1 MFNIVIRFILCGLKD
16 IPLTLLVVY
25 PMSDPFFKIRPSK
38 RSNPEARTT
47 LDTVHQHYLSK
58 AKDIGEQLS
67 TLEDKH
73 ESLIN
78 TYNDEVN
85 DIERYRLEN
94 NIKEVKD
101 KINAIDKKN
110 AIFDYF
116 LDTGD
121 LLFQYYDIQER
132 INRGADNII
141 SVADRARPGSV
152 FEALENASRQDAGES
167 KMVANTNSHIKEGGD
182 SLRRDAL
189 LDQYL
194 QRMDPMYNRPSINS
208 NDSSFV
214 CDACGEDMKVSV
226 NDATV
231 SCPECGYHK
240 LILMD
245 SDKPSYKDPPREV
258 SYYAYKRINH
268 FNEWLAQ
275 FQAKESTEI
284 PEEVFENIQGQIY
297 KERLQ
302 ASSLNRNKIREILKK
317 LKYNSYYEHVPHILS
332 RLNGNTAPVMDREI
346 EEKLRYL
353 FKEIQPSFQKHC
365 PAERSNF
372 LSYSY
377 VLYKLCELLE
387 LDKFLPCFPLLKNRD
402 KLYAQDK
409 IWEKICKDL
418 QWEFIRSI

>member
-1 MFNIVIRFILCGLKD
+1 MA
-16 IPLTLLVVY
+16 
-25 PMSDPFFKIRPSK
+25 DPFFNIRQSK

-47 LDTVHQHYLSK
+47 LDTVHQHNFSK
-58 AKDIGEQLS
+58 IKDINQDIAQWTREYEELVQRYRVE
-67 TLEDKH
+67 TD
-73 ESLIN
+73 
-78 TYNDEVN
+78 
-85 DIERYRLEN
+85 DIERFRLEQQ
-94 NIKEVKD
+94 IKKVQGKLDSTDEKTAVL
-101 KINAIDKKN
+101 
-110 AIFDYF
+110 DYF
-116 LDTGD
+116 LNTGE

-132 INRGADNII
+132 INRGADN
-141 SVADRARPGSV
+141 VVHMADRATPGSV
-152 FEALENASRQDAGES
+152 FEALENASRQDISGS
-167 KMVANTNSHIKEGGD
+167 HLPQVSQNSYPTNTTREFAGGD
-182 SLRRDAL
+182 NLRRDAL
-189 LDQYL
+189 LEQYL
-194 QRMDPMYNRPSINS
+194 QKMDPQYNRPSIHALH
-208 NDSSFV
+208 DTSFV

-231 SCPECGYHK
+231 SCPECGFHK

-284 PEEVFENIQGQIY
+284 PEEVFENIETQIK

-302 ASSLNRNKIREILKK
+302 ASSLNRSKIREILKK

-332 RLNGNTAPVMDREI
+332 RLNGHTAPVMDRET

-365 PAERSNF
+365 PSDRSNF

-377 VLYKLCELLE
+377 VLYKLCELLD
-387 LDKFLPCFPLLKNRD
+387 LDDFLHCFPLLKNRD

>member
-1 MFNIVIRFILCGLKD
+1 
-16 IPLTLLVVY
+16 
-25 PMSDPFFKIRPSK
+25 MSDPFFKIRPSK

-47 LDTVHQHYLSK
+47 LDTVHQHYLTK
-58 AKDIGEQLS
+58 IKDIGEQ
-67 TLEDKH
+67 
-73 ESLIN
+73 IN
-78 TYNDEVN
+78 TWKTQHGELNSDYQSETS
-85 DIERYRLEN
+85 DIERYRLEQDM
-94 NIKEVKD
+94 KEVKG
-101 KINAIDKKN
+101 KIDGVDQKN
-110 AIFDYF
+110 ALYDYF

-121 LLFQYYDIQER
+121 LLFQYYDIQDR
-132 INRGADNII
+132 INRGADNI
-141 SVADRARPGSV
+141 VNVGDRARPGSV
-152 FEALENASRQDAGES
+152 FEALENASRQDISGSRILGNTVIHARES
-167 KMVANTNSHIKEGGD
+167 GGD
-182 SLRRDAL
+182 TLRRDAL

-194 QRMDPMYNRPSINS
+194 QRMDPHYNRPSIHAL
-208 NDSSFV
+208 NDTSFV

-231 SCPECGYHK
+231 SCPECGFHK

-284 PEEVFENIQGQIY
+284 PEEVFDNIQAQIK
-297 KERLQ
+297 KERIQ
-302 ASSLNRNKIREILKK
+302 PSSLNRSKIREILKK

-332 RLNGNTAPVMDREI
+332 RLNGHTAPVMDRET

-387 LDKFLPCFPLLKNRD
+387 LDDFLHCFPLLKNRD

>member
-1 MFNIVIRFILCGLKD
+1 
-16 IPLTLLVVY
+16 
-25 PMSDPFFKIRPSK
+25 MSDPFFKIRPSK

-58 AKDIGEQLS
+58 IKDVGEQI
-67 TLEDKH
+67 TVWKDQQHVIQDKLNQ
-73 ESLIN
+73 E
-78 TYNDEVN
+78 TE
-85 DIERYRLEN
+85 EMQRYRFEQD
-94 NIKEVKD
+94 IKEIQQ
-101 KINAIDKKN
+101 KINHVDKKD
-110 AIFDYF
+110 AMFDYF
-116 LDTGD
+116 LQTGD
-121 LLFQYYDIQER
+121 LLFQYYDIQDR
-132 INRGADNII
+132 INRGADNVI

-152 FEALENASRQDAGES
+152 FEALENASRQDSSGTHLLPAPIAHPSYSQSS
-167 KMVANTNSHIKEGGD
+167 KGHGHKEETLG
-182 SLRRDAL
+182 RDQL

-194 QRMDPMYNRPSINS
+194 QRMDPHYNRPSHAL
-208 NDSSFV
+208 NDTSFQ
-214 CDACGEDMKVSV
+214 CDGCGEDMKVSV
-226 NDATV
+226 NDATI
-231 SCPECGYHK
+231 SCPECGFHK

-284 PEEVFENIQGQIY
+284 PEEVFEAILNQIK

-302 ASSLNRNKIREILKK
+302 ASSLNRTKIREILKK
-317 LKYNSYYEHVPHILS
+317 LKFNSYYEHVPHILS
-332 RLNGNTAPVMDREI
+332 RLNGHTAPVMDRETD
-346 EEKLRYL
+346 EKLRYL

-365 PAERSNF
+365 PADRSNF

-387 LDKFLPCFPLLKNRD
+387 LDRFLHCFPLLKNRD

-418 QWEFIRSI
+418 QWEFYRSI

>member
-1 MFNIVIRFILCGLKD
+1 
-16 IPLTLLVVY
+16 
-25 PMSDPFFKIRPSK
+25 MSDPFFKIRPSK

-58 AKDIGEQLS
+58 VKDTSEQVS
-67 TLEDKH
+67 TLKN
-73 ESLIN
+73 SYSTLVG
-78 TYNDEVN
+78 TYRVEQCDV
-85 DIERYRLEN
+85 ERYRLEQE
-94 NIKEVKD
+94 IKTVKAELD
-101 KINAIDKKN
+101 TKDEKGAV
-110 AIFDYF
+110 FDYY
-116 LDTGD
+116 LQTGD
-121 LLFQYYDIQER
+121 LLFQYYDIQDR

-141 SVADRARPGSV
+141 HVADRARPGSV
-152 FEALENASRQDAGES
+152 FEALENASKQDISGVKVPLPSSSYSNGRE
-167 KMVANTNSHIKEGGD
+167 HGGD
-182 SLRRDAL
+182 TLRRDAL

-194 QRMDPMYNRPSINS
+194 QRMDPHYNRPSMNAL
-208 NDSSFV
+208 NDTSFV
-214 CDACGEDMKVSV
+214 CDACGEDMRISI
-226 NDATV
+226 NDATI
-231 SCPECGYHK
+231 SCPHCGFHK

-245 SDKPSYKDPPREV
+245 SDKPSYKDPPREI

-284 PEEVFENIQGQIY
+284 PEEVFENIQGQIK
-297 KERLQ
+297 KERIQ
-302 ASSLNRNKIREILKK
+302 PSSLNRSKIREILKK

-332 RLNGNTAPVMDREI
+332 RLNGHTAPVMDREM

-353 FKEIQPSFQKHC
+353 FREIQPSFQKHC

-377 VLYKLCELLE
+377 VLYKLCELLD
-387 LDKFLPCFPLLKNRD
+387 LDDFLHCFPLLKNRD

-418 QWEFIRSI
+418 KWEFIRSI

>member
-1 MFNIVIRFILCGLKD
+1 
-16 IPLTLLVVY
+16 
-25 PMSDPFFKIRPSK
+25 MSDPFFKIRPSK

-58 AKDIGEQLS
+58 IKDVGEQIAVWKDQQHQLQEKL
-67 TLEDKH
+67 TQET
-73 ESLIN
+73 E
-78 TYNDEVN
+78 EMQ
-85 DIERYRLEN
+85 RYRIEQD
-94 NIKEVKD
+94 IKEIQQ
-101 KINAIDKKN
+101 KINQVDKKD
-110 AIFDYF
+110 AMFDYF
-116 LDTGD
+116 LQTGD

-132 INRGADNII
+132 IHRGADNII

-152 FEALENASRQDAGES
+152 FEALENASKQDISDG
-167 KMVANTNSHIKEGGD
+167 VAQAPVAVVSTIAPQAKEETLG
-182 SLRRDAL
+182 RDQL

-194 QRMDPMYNRPSINS
+194 QRMDPHYNRPSHAL
-208 NDSSFV
+208 NDTSFQ
-214 CDACGEDMKVSV
+214 CDGCGEDMKVSV
-226 NDATV
+226 NDATI
-231 SCPECGYHK
+231 SCPECGFHK

-284 PEEVFENIQGQIY
+284 PEEVFEAIQTQIK

-302 ASSLNRNKIREILKK
+302 ASSLNRTKIREILKK
-317 LKYNSYYEHVPHILS
+317 LKFNSYYEHVPHILS
-332 RLNGNTAPVMDREI
+332 RLNGHTAPVMDRET

-365 PAERSNF
+365 PADRSNF

-387 LDKFLPCFPLLKNRD
+387 LDGFLHCFPLLKNRD

-418 QWEFIRSI
+418 QWEFYRSI

>member
-1 MFNIVIRFILCGLKD
+1 
-16 IPLTLLVVY
+16 
-25 PMSDPFFKIRPSK
+25 MSDPFFKIRPSK

-58 AKDIGEQLS
+58 IKDVGEQI
-67 TLEDKH
+67 TVWKDQQHVIQDKLNQ
-73 ESLIN
+73 E
-78 TYNDEVN
+78 TE
-85 DIERYRLEN
+85 EMQRYRFEQD
-94 NIKEVKD
+94 IKEIQQ
-101 KINAIDKKN
+101 KINHVDKKD
-110 AIFDYF
+110 AMFDYF
-116 LDTGD
+116 LQTGD
-121 LLFQYYDIQER
+121 LLFQYYDIQDR
-132 INRGADNII
+132 INRGADNVI

-152 FEALENASRQDAGES
+152 FEALENASRQDSSGTHLLPPPIAHPSYSQSS
-167 KMVANTNSHIKEGGD
+167 KSHGHKEETLG
-182 SLRRDAL
+182 RDQL

-194 QRMDPMYNRPSINS
+194 QRMDPHYNRPSHAL
-208 NDSSFV
+208 NDTSFQ
-214 CDACGEDMKVSV
+214 CDGCGEDMKVSV
-226 NDATV
+226 NDATI
-231 SCPECGYHK
+231 SCPECGFHK

-284 PEEVFENIQGQIY
+284 PEEVFEAILNQIK

-302 ASSLNRNKIREILKK
+302 ASSLNRTKIREILKK
-317 LKYNSYYEHVPHILS
+317 LKFNSYYEHVPHILS
-332 RLNGNTAPVMDREI
+332 RLNGHTAPVMDRET

-365 PAERSNF
+365 PADRSNF

-387 LDKFLPCFPLLKNRD
+387 LDRFLHCFPLLKNRD

-418 QWEFIRSI
+418 QWEFYRSI

>member
-1 MFNIVIRFILCGLKD
+1 
-16 IPLTLLVVY
+16 
-25 PMSDPFFKIRPSK
+25 MSDPFFKIRPSK

-58 AKDIGEQLS
+58 IKDVGEQI
-67 TLEDKH
+67 TVWKDQQHVIQDKLNQ
-73 ESLIN
+73 E
-78 TYNDEVN
+78 TE
-85 DIERYRLEN
+85 EMQRYRFEQD
-94 NIKEVKD
+94 IKEIQQ
-101 KINAIDKKN
+101 KINHVDKKD
-110 AIFDYF
+110 AMFDYF
-116 LDTGD
+116 LQTGD
-121 LLFQYYDIQER
+121 LLFQYYDIQDR
-132 INRGADNII
+132 INRGADNVI

-152 FEALENASRQDAGES
+152 FEALENASRQDSSGTHLLPPPVAHPSYSQSS
-167 KMVANTNSHIKEGGD
+167 KSHGHKEETLG
-182 SLRRDAL
+182 RDQL

-194 QRMDPMYNRPSINS
+194 QRMDPHYNRPSHAL
-208 NDSSFV
+208 NDTSFQ
-214 CDACGEDMKVSV
+214 CDGCGEDMKVSV
-226 NDATV
+226 NDATI
-231 SCPECGYHK
+231 SCPECGFHK

-284 PEEVFENIQGQIY
+284 PEEVFEAILNQIK

-302 ASSLNRNKIREILKK
+302 ASSLNRTKIREILKK
-317 LKYNSYYEHVPHILS
+317 LKFNSYYEHVPHILS
-332 RLNGNTAPVMDREI
+332 RLNGHTAPVMDRET

-365 PAERSNF
+365 PADRSNF

-387 LDKFLPCFPLLKNRD
+387 LDRFLHCFPLLKNRD

-418 QWEFIRSI
+418 QWEFYRSI

>member
-1 MFNIVIRFILCGLKD
+1 
-16 IPLTLLVVY
+16 
-25 PMSDPFFKIRPSK
+25 MSDPFFKIRPSK

-58 AKDIGEQLS
+58 VKDTGEQVS
-67 TLEDKH
+67 TLKQ
-73 ESLIN
+73 SYSTLVG
-78 TYNDEVN
+78 TYRVEQSDV
-85 DIERYRLEN
+85 ERYRLEQE
-94 NIKEVKD
+94 IKTVKAELD
-101 KINAIDKKN
+101 TKDEKGAV
-110 AIFDYF
+110 FDYY
-116 LDTGD
+116 LQTGD
-121 LLFQYYDIQER
+121 LLFQYYDIQDR
-132 INRGADNII
+132 INRGADNVIH
-141 SVADRARPGSV
+141 VADRARPGSV
-152 FEALENASRQDAGES
+152 FEALENASKQDISGVKVPLPS
-167 KMVANTNSHIKEGGD
+167 NSYSNGREHGGD
-182 SLRRDAL
+182 TLRRDAL

-194 QRMDPMYNRPSINS
+194 QRMDPHYNRPSMNAL
-208 NDSSFV
+208 NDTSFV
-214 CDACGEDMKVSV
+214 CDACGEDMRISI

-231 SCPECGYHK
+231 SCPHCGFHK

-245 SDKPSYKDPPREV
+245 SDKPSYKDPPREI

-284 PEEVFENIQGQIY
+284 PEEVFENIQGQIK
-297 KERLQ
+297 KERIQ
-302 ASSLNRNKIREILKK
+302 PSSLNRSKIREILKK

-332 RLNGNTAPVMDREI
+332 RLNGHTAPVMDREM

-377 VLYKLCELLE
+377 VLYKLCELLD
-387 LDKFLPCFPLLKNRD
+387 LDDFLHCFPLLKNRD

-418 QWEFIRSI
+418 KWEFIRSI

>member
-1 MFNIVIRFILCGLKD
+1 
-16 IPLTLLVVY
+16 
-25 PMSDPFFKIRPSK
+25 MSDPFFKIRPSK

-58 AKDIGEQLS
+58 VKDTSEQVS
-67 TLEDKH
+67 TLKE
-73 ESLIN
+73 
-78 TYNDEVN
+78 TYSNLVTSYKAEQN
-85 DIERYRLEN
+85 DIERYRIEQELKSTKLKLDATDE
-94 NIKEVKD
+94 KGAV
-101 KINAIDKKN
+101 
-110 AIFDYF
+110 FDYY
-116 LDTGD
+116 LQTGD
-121 LLFQYYDIQER
+121 LLFQYYDIQDR
-132 INRGADNII
+132 INRGADNVIH
-141 SVADRARPGSV
+141 VADRARPGSV
-152 FEALENASRQDAGES
+152 FEALENASRQDISGTKVQAPS
-167 KMVANTNSHIKEGGD
+167 NSYAKEQGGD
-182 SLRRDAL
+182 TLRRDAL

-194 QRMDPMYNRPSINS
+194 QRMDPHYNRPSMHS
-208 NDSSFV
+208 LNDTSFI
-214 CDACGEDMKVSV
+214 CDACGEDMKISI

-231 SCPECGYHK
+231 SCPHCGFHK

-245 SDKPSYKDPPREV
+245 SDKPSYKDPPREI

-284 PEEVFENIQGQIY
+284 PEEVFENIQGQIK
-297 KERLQ
+297 KERIQ
-302 ASSLNRNKIREILKK
+302 PSSLNRSKIREILKK

-332 RLNGNTAPVMDREI
+332 RLNGHTAPVMDRET

-377 VLYKLCELLE
+377 VLYKLCELLD
-387 LDKFLPCFPLLKNRD
+387 LDDFLHCFPLLKNRD

-418 QWEFIRSI
+418 KWEFIRSI

>member
-1 MFNIVIRFILCGLKD
+1 
-16 IPLTLLVVY
+16 
-25 PMSDPFFKIRPSK
+25 MSDPFFKIRPSK

-58 AKDIGEQLS
+58 VKDTSEQVS
-67 TLEDKH
+67 TLKE
-73 ESLIN
+73 
-78 TYNDEVN
+78 TYSNLMSSYKSEQN
-85 DIERYRLEN
+85 DIERYRIEQD
-94 NIKEVKD
+94 IKSTKVKLD
-101 KINAIDKKN
+101 ATDEKGAV
-110 AIFDYF
+110 FDYY
-116 LDTGD
+116 LQTGD
-121 LLFQYYDIQER
+121 LLFQYYDIQDR
-132 INRGADNII
+132 INRGADNVIH
-141 SVADRARPGSV
+141 VADRARPGSV
-152 FEALENASRQDAGES
+152 FEALENASRQDISGTKVQAQS
-167 KMVANTNSHIKEGGD
+167 NSYAKEQGGD
-182 SLRRDAL
+182 TLRRDAL

-194 QRMDPMYNRPSINS
+194 QRMDPHYNRPSMHS
-208 NDSSFV
+208 LNDTSFI
-214 CDACGEDMKVSV
+214 CDACGEDMKISI

-231 SCPECGYHK
+231 SCPHCGFHK

-245 SDKPSYKDPPREV
+245 SDKPSYKDPPREI

-284 PEEVFENIQGQIY
+284 PEEVFENIQGQIK
-297 KERLQ
+297 KERIQ
-302 ASSLNRNKIREILKK
+302 PSSLNRSKIREILKK

-332 RLNGNTAPVMDREI
+332 RLNGHTAPVMDRET

-377 VLYKLCELLE
+377 VLYKLCELLD
-387 LDKFLPCFPLLKNRD
+387 LDDFLHCFPLLKNRD

-418 QWEFIRSI
+418 KWEFIRSI

>member
-1 MFNIVIRFILCGLKD
+1 
-16 IPLTLLVVY
+16 
-25 PMSDPFFKIRPSK
+25 MSDPFFKIRPSK

-58 AKDIGEQLS
+58 AKDVGEHLS
-67 TLEDKH
+67 SLEQKH

-78 TYNDEVN
+78 TYKDEVN

-94 NIKEVKD
+94 DIKDVKT
-101 KINAIDKKN
+101 KINAIDEKN
-110 AIFDYF
+110 AIYDYF

-167 KMVANTNSHIKEGGD
+167 KMPVNTNSHVKEGGD

-194 QRMDPMYNRPSINS
+194 QRMDPMYNRPSIHS

-332 RLNGNTAPVMDREI
+332 RLNGHTAPVMDRET

-365 PAERSNF
+365 PADRSNF

>member
-1 MFNIVIRFILCGLKD
+1 MA
-16 IPLTLLVVY
+16 
-25 PMSDPFFKIRPSK
+25 DPFFNIRQSK

-47 LDTVHQHYLSK
+47 LDTVHQHNFSK
-58 AKDIGEQLS
+58 IKDINLDIAQWTKEYQELVQRYRA
-67 TLEDKH
+67 
-73 ESLIN
+73 ES
-78 TYNDEVN
+78 D
-85 DIERYRLEN
+85 DIERYRLEQQ
-94 NIKEVKD
+94 IKKVQLKLDSTDEKTAVL
-101 KINAIDKKN
+101 
-110 AIFDYF
+110 DYF
-116 LDTGD
+116 LNTGE

-132 INRGADNII
+132 INRGADN
-141 SVADRARPGSV
+141 VVHMADRATPGSV
-152 FEALENASRQDAGES
+152 FEALENASRQDISGS
-167 KMVANTNSHIKEGGD
+167 YFPQTSQNSQTTNTSREFAGGD
-182 SLRRDAL
+182 NLRRDAL
-189 LDQYL
+189 LEQYL
-194 QRMDPMYNRPSINS
+194 QKMDPQYNRPSINALH
-208 NDSSFV
+208 DTSFV

-231 SCPECGYHK
+231 SCPECGFHK

-284 PEEVFENIQGQIY
+284 PEEVFENIETQIK

-302 ASSLNRNKIREILKK
+302 ASSLNRSKIREILKK

-332 RLNGNTAPVMDREI
+332 RLNGHTAPVMDRET

-365 PAERSNF
+365 PSDRSNF

-377 VLYKLCELLE
+377 VLYKLCELLD
-387 LDKFLPCFPLLKNRD
+387 LDDFLHCFPLLKNRD

>member
-1 MFNIVIRFILCGLKD
+1 
-16 IPLTLLVVY
+16 
-25 PMSDPFFKIRPSK
+25 MSDPFFKIRPSK

-47 LDTVHQHYLSK
+47 LDTVHQHYLTK
-58 AKDIGEQLS
+58 IKDIGEQ
-67 TLEDKH
+67 
-73 ESLIN
+73 IN
-78 TYNDEVN
+78 TWKDHHKELNSEYQTETS
-85 DIERYRLEN
+85 DIERYRLEQDM
-94 NIKEVKD
+94 KEVKG
-101 KINAIDKKN
+101 KIDGVDQKN
-110 AIFDYF
+110 ALYDYF

-121 LLFQYYDIQER
+121 LLFQYYDIQDR
-132 INRGADNII
+132 INRGADNI
-141 SVADRARPGSV
+141 VNVGDRARPGSV
-152 FEALENASRQDAGES
+152 FEALENASRQDISGSRILGNTVVQTRES
-167 KMVANTNSHIKEGGD
+167 GGD
-182 SLRRDAL
+182 TLRRDAL

-194 QRMDPMYNRPSINS
+194 QRMDPHYNRPSIHAL
-208 NDSSFV
+208 NDTSFV

-231 SCPECGYHK
+231 SCPECGFHK

-284 PEEVFENIQGQIY
+284 PEEVFDNIQAQIK
-297 KERLQ
+297 KERIQ
-302 ASSLNRNKIREILKK
+302 PSSLNRSKIREILKK

-332 RLNGNTAPVMDREI
+332 RLNGHTAPVMDRET

-387 LDKFLPCFPLLKNRD
+387 LDDFLHCFPLLKNRD

>member
-1 MFNIVIRFILCGLKD
+1 
-16 IPLTLLVVY
+16 
-25 PMSDPFFKIRPSK
+25 MSNPFFKIRPSK

-58 AKDIGEQLS
+58 VQTIDEEIEDWSKQIESLQAKLLTGLTETERY
-67 TLEDKH
+67 TLEQEIRALQQKIEH
-73 ESLIN
+73 NEKNN
-78 TYNDEVN
+78 TVY
-85 DIERYRLEN
+85 
-94 NIKEVKD
+94 
-101 KINAIDKKN
+101 
-110 AIFDYF
+110 DYF
-116 LDTGD
+116 LQTGD
-121 LLFQYYDIQER
+121 LLFQYYDIQDR
-132 INRGADNII
+132 IARGAENVV
-141 SVADRARPGSV
+141 SVAERARPGSV
-152 FEALENASRQDAGES
+152 FEALQNAANQDISGSKVTSAPKDSGGE
-167 KMVANTNSHIKEGGD
+167 T
-182 SLRRDAL
+182 LRRDAI

-194 QRMDPMYNRPSINS
+194 QRMDPHYTRPATTIV
-208 NDSSFV
+208 NDTSFC

-226 NDATV
+226 NDATL
-231 SCPECGYHK
+231 SCPECGFHK
-240 LILMD
+240 MILMD

-284 PEEVFENIQGQIY
+284 PEEVFAAIQAQIK

-302 ASSLNRNKIREILKK
+302 PSSLNRSKIREILKK
-317 LKYNSYYEHVPHILS
+317 LGYNSYYEHVPHILS
-332 RLNGNTAPVMDREI
+332 RLNGHAAPVMDRDT

-353 FKEIQPSFQKHC
+353 FKEIQPSFQRHC
-365 PAERSNF
+365 PPDRSNF

-387 LDKFLPCFPLLKNRD
+387 LDHFLPSFPLLKNRD

-418 QWEFIRSI
+418 RWEFIKSI

>member
-1 MFNIVIRFILCGLKD
+1 MA
-16 IPLTLLVVY
+16 
-25 PMSDPFFKIRPSK
+25 DPFFNIRQSK

-47 LDTVHQHYLSK
+47 LDTVHQHNLSK
-58 AKDIGEQLS
+58 IKDINQDITQWTKEYQELVQRYRAE
-67 TLEDKH
+67 TD
-73 ESLIN
+73 
-78 TYNDEVN
+78 
-85 DIERYRLEN
+85 DIERFRLEQQ
-94 NIKEVKD
+94 IKKVQGKLDSTDE
-101 KINAIDKKN
+101 KN
-110 AIFDYF
+110 AVLDYF
-116 LDTGD
+116 LNTGE

-132 INRGADNII
+132 INRGADN
-141 SVADRARPGSV
+141 VVHMADRATPGSV
-152 FEALENASRQDAGES
+152 FEALENASRQDISGS
-167 KMVANTNSHIKEGGD
+167 NLPQISQNSQFTNTSREFAGGD
-182 SLRRDAL
+182 NLRRDAL
-189 LDQYL
+189 LEQYL
-194 QRMDPMYNRPSINS
+194 QKMDPQYNRPSINALH
-208 NDSSFV
+208 DTSFV

-231 SCPECGYHK
+231 SCPECGFHK

-284 PEEVFENIQGQIY
+284 PEEVFENIETQIK

-302 ASSLNRNKIREILKK
+302 ASSLNRSKIREILKK

-332 RLNGNTAPVMDREI
+332 RLNGHTAPVMDRET

-365 PAERSNF
+365 PSDRSNF

-377 VLYKLCELLE
+377 VLYKLCELLD
-387 LDKFLPCFPLLKNRD
+387 LDDFLHCFPLLKNRD

-409 IWEKICKDL
+409 IWEKICKNL

>member
-1 MFNIVIRFILCGLKD
+1 
-16 IPLTLLVVY
+16 
-25 PMSDPFFKIRPSK
+25 MSDPFFKIRPSK
-38 RSNPEARTT
+38 RSNPESRTT
-47 LDTVHQHYLSK
+47 LDTVHQHYLTK
-58 AKDIGEQLS
+58 IKDIGEQV
-67 TLEDKH
+67 
-73 ESLIN
+73 N
-78 TYNDEVN
+78 TWKNSHKELNREYQAETS
-85 DIERYRLEN
+85 DIERYRIEQDM
-94 NIKEVKD
+94 KEVKG
-101 KINAIDKKN
+101 KIDGVDQKN
-110 AIFDYF
+110 ALFDYF
-116 LDTGD
+116 LQTGD
-121 LLFQYYDIQER
+121 LLFQYYDIQDR
-132 INRGADNII
+132 INRGADNVIN
-141 SVADRARPGSV
+141 VADRARPGSV
-152 FEALENASRQDAGES
+152 FEALENASRQDISGS
-167 KMVANTNSHIKEGGD
+167 KAPINSMVHTKEGGGD
-182 SLRRDAL
+182 NLRRDAL

-194 QRMDPMYNRPSINS
+194 QRMDPHYNRPSINAL

-284 PEEVFENIQGQIY
+284 PEEVFDNIQAQIK
-297 KERLQ
+297 KERIQ
-302 ASSLNRNKIREILKK
+302 PSSLNRSKIREILKK

-332 RLNGNTAPVMDREI
+332 RLNGHTAPVMDRET

-387 LDKFLPCFPLLKNRD
+387 LDDFLHCFPLLKNRD

>member
-1 MFNIVIRFILCGLKD
+1 M
-16 IPLTLLVVY
+16 
-25 PMSDPFFKIRPSK
+25 
-38 RSNPEARTT
+38 
-47 LDTVHQHYLSK
+47 HQHYLTK
-58 AKDIGEQLS
+58 VKDIGEQVS
-67 TLEDKH
+67 MWQSHHDTLE
-73 ESLIN
+73 
-78 TYNDEVN
+78 TQYNNEPS
-85 DIERYRLEN
+85 DIERYRIEQSMN
-94 NIKEVKD
+94 EIKGKIDSTNKD
-101 KINAIDKKN
+101 TTIY
-110 AIFDYF
+110 DYY
-116 LDTGD
+116 LQTGD
-121 LLFQYYDIQER
+121 LLFQYYDIQDR
-132 INRGADNII
+132 INRGADNVI
-141 SVADRARPGSV
+141 SVGDRARPGSV
-152 FEALENASRQDAGES
+152 FEALENASRNDTNGEKIIS
-167 KMVANTNSHIKEGGD
+167 QPHSRPANNGGD
-182 SLRRDAL
+182 TLRRDAL
-189 LDQYL
+189 LEQYL
-194 QRMDPMYNRPSINS
+194 QRMDPHYNRPSMHAL
-208 NDSSFV
+208 NDTSFV
-214 CDACGEDMKVSV
+214 CDACGEDMKISI

-231 SCPECGYHK
+231 SCPECGFHK

-284 PEEVFENIQGQIY
+284 PEEVFDNIQAQIK

-302 ASSLNRNKIREILKK
+302 ASSLNRSKIREILKK

-332 RLNGNTAPVMDREI
+332 RLNGHTAPVMDRET

-365 PAERSNF
+365 PADRSNF

-377 VLYKLCELLE
+377 VMYKLCDLLE
-387 LDKFLPCFPLLKNRD
+387 LDDFLHCFPLLKNRD

>member
-1 MFNIVIRFILCGLKD
+1 M
-16 IPLTLLVVY
+16 T
-25 PMSDPFFKIRPSK
+25 DPFFQIRPSK

-47 LDTVHQHYLSK
+47 LDTVHTHYLTK
-58 AKDIGEQLS
+58 AKDVGEQMNVWKGQFS
-67 TLEDKH
+67 TLTSNFQKET
-73 ESLIN
+73 S
-78 TYNDEVN
+78 
-85 DIERYRLEN
+85 DIERYRIEQDLRG
-94 NIKEVKD
+94 VKK
-101 KINAIDKKN
+101 KIDSTDEKGAIY
-110 AIFDYF
+110 DYY
-116 LDTGD
+116 LQTGD
-121 LLFQYYDIQER
+121 LLFQYYDIQDR
-132 INRGADNII
+132 IHRGADNVI
-141 SVADRARPGSV
+141 SVGDRARPGSV
-152 FEALENASRQDAGES
+152 FEALENASKQDSSGS
-167 KMVANTNSHIKEGGD
+167 KTSGHSNNHGNSHKEVKGD
-182 SLRRDAL
+182 NLRRDAL

-194 QRMDPMYNRPSINS
+194 QKMDPLYNRPSNNAL
-208 NDSSFV
+208 NDTSFV
-214 CDACGEDMKVSV
+214 CDACGEDMKISV

-231 SCPECGYHK
+231 SCPECGFHK

-284 PEEVFENIQGQIY
+284 PEEVFENIQGQIK
-297 KERLQ
+297 KERIQ
-302 ASSLNRNKIREILKK
+302 PSSLNRSKIREILKK
-317 LKYNSYYEHVPHILS
+317 LKYNSFYEHVPHILS
-332 RLNGNTAPVMDREI
+332 RLNGHTAPVMDRET

-365 PAERSNF
+365 PADRSNF

-387 LDKFLPCFPLLKNRD
+387 LDDFLHCFPLLKNRD

>member
-1 MFNIVIRFILCGLKD
+1 
-16 IPLTLLVVY
+16 
-25 PMSDPFFKIRPSK
+25 MSDPFFKIRPSK

-58 AKDIGEQLS
+58 VKDTGEQVSILKQSYS
-67 TLEDKH
+67 TL
-73 ESLIN
+73 LG
-78 TYNDEVN
+78 TYRVEQSDV
-85 DIERYRLEN
+85 ERYRLEQE
-94 NIKEVKD
+94 IKTVKAEMD
-101 KINAIDKKN
+101 TKDEKGAV
-110 AIFDYF
+110 FDYY
-116 LDTGD
+116 LQTGD
-121 LLFQYYDIQER
+121 LLFQYYDIQDR
-132 INRGADNII
+132 INRGADNIVHI
-141 SVADRARPGSV
+141 ADRARPGSV
-152 FEALENASRQDAGES
+152 FEALENASKQDISGVKVS
-167 KMVANTNSHIKEGGD
+167 LPSNSYSNTREHGGD
-182 SLRRDAL
+182 TLRRDAL

-194 QRMDPMYNRPSINS
+194 QRMDPHYNRPSMNAL
-208 NDSSFV
+208 NDTSFV
-214 CDACGEDMKVSV
+214 CDACGEDMRISI

-231 SCPECGYHK
+231 SCPHCGFHK

-245 SDKPSYKDPPREV
+245 SDKPSYKDPPREI

-284 PEEVFENIQGQIY
+284 PEEVFENIQGQIK
-297 KERLQ
+297 KERIQ
-302 ASSLNRNKIREILKK
+302 PSSLNRSKIREILKK

-332 RLNGNTAPVMDREI
+332 RLNGHTAPVMDREM

-377 VLYKLCELLE
+377 VLYKLCELLD
-387 LDKFLPCFPLLKNRD
+387 LDDFLHCFPLLKNRD

-418 QWEFIRSI
+418 KWEFIRSI

>member
-1 MFNIVIRFILCGLKD
+1 
-16 IPLTLLVVY
+16 
-25 PMSDPFFKIRPSK
+25 MSDPFFKIRPSK

-58 AKDIGEQLS
+58 VKDTSEQVS
-67 TLEDKH
+67 TLKD
-73 ESLIN
+73 
-78 TYNDEVN
+78 TYSNLMASYKTEQN
-85 DIERYRLEN
+85 DIERYRIEQEL
-94 NIKEVKD
+94 KATKVKLD
-101 KINAIDKKN
+101 ATDEKGAV
-110 AIFDYF
+110 FDYY
-116 LDTGD
+116 LQTGD
-121 LLFQYYDIQER
+121 LLFQYYDIQDR
-132 INRGADNII
+132 INRGADNVIH
-141 SVADRARPGSV
+141 VADRARPGSV
-152 FEALENASRQDAGES
+152 FEALENASKQDISGVKLQTPS
-167 KMVANTNSHIKEGGD
+167 NSYSNMKEQGGD
-182 SLRRDAL
+182 TLRRDAL

-194 QRMDPMYNRPSINS
+194 QRMDPHYNRPSMHS
-208 NDSSFV
+208 LNDTSFI
-214 CDACGEDMKVSV
+214 CDACGEDMKISI

-231 SCPECGYHK
+231 SCPHCGFHK

-245 SDKPSYKDPPREV
+245 SDKPSYKDPPREI

-284 PEEVFENIQGQIY
+284 PEEVFENIQGQIK
-297 KERLQ
+297 KERIQ
-302 ASSLNRNKIREILKK
+302 PSSLNRSKIREILKK

-332 RLNGNTAPVMDREI
+332 RLNGHTAPVMDRET

-377 VLYKLCELLE
+377 VLYKLCELLD
-387 LDKFLPCFPLLKNRD
+387 LDDFLHCFPLLKNRD

-418 QWEFIRSI
+418 KWEFIRSI

>member
-1 MFNIVIRFILCGLKD
+1 MN
-16 IPLTLLVVY
+16 
-25 PMSDPFFKIRPSK
+25 DPFFKIRPSK

-47 LDTVHQHYLSK
+47 LDTVHQHYLNK
-58 AKDIGEQLS
+58 IKDS
-67 TLEDKH
+67 TEHVHMLKNKQIALTSEYKKDH
-73 ESLIN
+73 
-78 TYNDEVN
+78 T
-85 DIERYRLEN
+85 DIERYQIEQELKETRGKLES
-94 NIKEVKD
+94 
-101 KINAIDKKN
+101 IDEKG
-110 AIFDYF
+110 AVFDYY
-116 LDTGD
+116 LQTGD
-121 LLFQYYDIQER
+121 LLFQYYDIQDR

-152 FEALENASRQDAGES
+152 FEALENASRQDISGARVQAPQRE
-167 KMVANTNSHIKEGGD
+167 HGGD
-182 SLRRDAL
+182 NLRRDAL

-194 QRMDPMYNRPSINS
+194 HRMDPHYSRPSMHAL
-208 NDSSFV
+208 NDTSFM
-214 CDACGEDMKVSV
+214 CDACGEDMKISI

-231 SCPECGYHK
+231 SCPHCGFHK

-284 PEEVFENIQGQIY
+284 PEEVFENIQGQIK

-302 ASSLNRNKIREILKK
+302 ASSLNRSKIREILKK
-317 LKYNSYYEHVPHILS
+317 LKYNSFYEHVPHILS
-332 RLNGNTAPVMDREI
+332 RLNGHTAPVMGRET

-387 LDKFLPCFPLLKNRD
+387 LDDFLHCFPLLKNRD

>member
-1 MFNIVIRFILCGLKD
+1 
-16 IPLTLLVVY
+16 
-25 PMSDPFFKIRPSK
+25 MSDPFFKIRPSK

-58 AKDIGEQLS
+58 VKDTSEQVS
-67 TLEDKH
+67 TLKETY
-73 ESLIN
+73 SNLIN
-78 TYNDEVN
+78 SYKSEQN
-85 DIERYRLEN
+85 DIEKYRIEQEL
-94 NIKEVKD
+94 KATKVKLD
-101 KINAIDKKN
+101 STDEKGAV
-110 AIFDYF
+110 FDYY
-116 LDTGD
+116 LQTGD
-121 LLFQYYDIQER
+121 LLFQYYDIQDR
-132 INRGADNII
+132 INRGADNVIH
-141 SVADRARPGSV
+141 VADRARPGSV
-152 FEALENASRQDAGES
+152 FEALENASKQDISGTKVQAPSNSYS
-167 KMVANTNSHIKEGGD
+167 KDQGGGD
-182 SLRRDAL
+182 TLRRDAL

-194 QRMDPMYNRPSINS
+194 QRMDPHYNRPSMHS
-208 NDSSFV
+208 LNDTSFI
-214 CDACGEDMKVSV
+214 CDACGEDMKISI

-231 SCPECGYHK
+231 SCPHCGFHK

-245 SDKPSYKDPPREV
+245 SDKPSYKDPPREI

-284 PEEVFENIQGQIY
+284 PEEVFENIQGQIK
-297 KERLQ
+297 KERIQ
-302 ASSLNRNKIREILKK
+302 ASSLNRSKIREILKK

-332 RLNGNTAPVMDREI
+332 RLNGHTAPVMDRET

-377 VLYKLCELLE
+377 VLYKLCELLD
-387 LDKFLPCFPLLKNRD
+387 LDDFLHCFPLLKNRD

-409 IWEKICKDL
+409 IWEKICRDL
-418 QWEFIRSI
+418 KWEFIRSI

>member
-1 MFNIVIRFILCGLKD
+1 MN
-16 IPLTLLVVY
+16 
-25 PMSDPFFKIRPSK
+25 DPFFKIRPSK

-58 AKDIGEQLS
+58 IKDSTEHVHMLKNKQAALTGEYKKEH
-67 TLEDKH
+67 T
-73 ESLIN
+73 
-78 TYNDEVN
+78 
-85 DIERYRLEN
+85 DIERYQIEQELKETRGKLES
-94 NIKEVKD
+94 
-101 KINAIDKKN
+101 IDEKG
-110 AIFDYF
+110 AVFDYY
-116 LDTGD
+116 LQTGD
-121 LLFQYYDIQER
+121 LLFQYYDIQDR

-141 SVADRARPGSV
+141 SVGDRARPGSV
-152 FEALENASRQDAGES
+152 FEALENASRQDISGARVQAPHRE
-167 KMVANTNSHIKEGGD
+167 HGGD
-182 SLRRDAL
+182 NLRRDAL

-194 QRMDPMYNRPSINS
+194 QRMDPHYSRPSMHAL
-208 NDSSFV
+208 NDTSFM
-214 CDACGEDMKVSV
+214 CDACGEDMKISI

-231 SCPECGYHK
+231 SCPHCGFHK

-284 PEEVFENIQGQIY
+284 PEEVFEHIQDQIK

-302 ASSLNRNKIREILKK
+302 ASSLNRSKIREILKK
-317 LKYNSYYEHVPHILS
+317 LKYNSFYEHVPHILS
-332 RLNGNTAPVMDREI
+332 RLNGHTAPVMGRET

-387 LDKFLPCFPLLKNRD
+387 LDDFLPCFPLLKNRD

>member
-1 MFNIVIRFILCGLKD
+1 M
-16 IPLTLLVVY
+16 T
-25 PMSDPFFKIRPSK
+25 DPFFNIRQSK

-47 LDTVHQHYLSK
+47 LDTVHQHNFSK
-58 AKDIGEQLS
+58 IKDINLDIAQWNKEYQELVQRYRAE
-67 TLEDKH
+67 TD
-73 ESLIN
+73 
-78 TYNDEVN
+78 
-85 DIERYRLEN
+85 DIERYRLEQQ
-94 NIKEVKD
+94 IKKVQLKLDSTDEKTAVL
-101 KINAIDKKN
+101 
-110 AIFDYF
+110 DYF
-116 LDTGD
+116 LNTGE

-132 INRGADNII
+132 INRGADN
-141 SVADRARPGSV
+141 VVHMADRATPGSV
-152 FEALENASRQDAGES
+152 FEALENASKQDISGARQPQSAPTLQNSYGATNALAGGREF
-167 KMVANTNSHIKEGGD
+167 AGGD
-182 SLRRDAL
+182 NLRRDAL
-189 LDQYL
+189 LEQYL
-194 QRMDPMYNRPSINS
+194 QKMDPQYNRPSINVLH
-208 NDSSFV
+208 DTSFV

-231 SCPECGYHK
+231 SCPECGFHK

-284 PEEVFENIQGQIY
+284 PEEVFENIEAQIK

-302 ASSLNRNKIREILKK
+302 VSSLNRSKIREILKK

-332 RLNGNTAPVMDREI
+332 RLNGHTAPVMDRET

-365 PAERSNF
+365 PSDRSNF

-377 VLYKLCELLE
+377 VLYKLCELLD
-387 LDKFLPCFPLLKNRD
+387 LDDFLHCFPLLKNRD

>member
-1 MFNIVIRFILCGLKD
+1 
-16 IPLTLLVVY
+16 
-25 PMSDPFFKIRPSK
+25 MSDPFFKIRPSK

-58 AKDIGEQLS
+58 IKDVGEQI
-67 TLEDKH
+67 TVWKDQQHVIQDKLNQ
-73 ESLIN
+73 E
-78 TYNDEVN
+78 TE
-85 DIERYRLEN
+85 EMQRYRFEQD
-94 NIKEVKD
+94 IKEIQQ
-101 KINAIDKKN
+101 KINHVDKKD
-110 AIFDYF
+110 AMFDYF
-116 LDTGD
+116 LQTGD
-121 LLFQYYDIQER
+121 LLFQYYDIQDR

-152 FEALENASRQDAGES
+152 FEALENASRQDSSGTHLLPPPVAHPSYSQSS
-167 KMVANTNSHIKEGGD
+167 KSHGHKEETLG
-182 SLRRDAL
+182 RDQL

-194 QRMDPMYNRPSINS
+194 QRMDPHYNRPSHAL
-208 NDSSFV
+208 NDTSFQ
-214 CDACGEDMKVSV
+214 CDGCGEDMKVSV
-226 NDATV
+226 NDATI
-231 SCPECGYHK
+231 SCPECGFHK

-284 PEEVFENIQGQIY
+284 PEEVFEAILNQIK

-302 ASSLNRNKIREILKK
+302 ASSLNRTKIREILKK
-317 LKYNSYYEHVPHILS
+317 LKFNSYYEHVPHILS
-332 RLNGNTAPVMDREI
+332 RLNGHTAPVMDRET

-365 PAERSNF
+365 PADRSNF

-387 LDKFLPCFPLLKNRD
+387 LDRFLHCFPLLKNRD

-418 QWEFIRSI
+418 QWEFYRSI

>member
-1 MFNIVIRFILCGLKD
+1 M
-16 IPLTLLVVY
+16 T
-25 PMSDPFFKIRPSK
+25 DPFFKIRPSR
-38 RSNPEARTT
+38 RSNPESRTT
-47 LDTVHQHYLSK
+47 LDTVHQHNLSK
-58 AKDIGEQLS
+58 IRGLDQDIKDMKSQTNQLLEQYRGETS
-67 TLEDKH
+67 
-73 ESLIN
+73 
-78 TYNDEVN
+78 
-85 DIERYRLEN
+85 DIERYKLEKE
-94 NIKEVKD
+94 IKVIQNKIHTVDKD
-101 KINAIDKKN
+101 S

-116 LDTGD
+116 LDNGD
-121 LLFQYYDIQER
+121 LLFQYYDIQDR
-132 INRGADNII
+132 INQGADN
-141 SVADRARPGSV
+141 VVHMADRARPGSV
-152 FEALENASRQDAGES
+152 FEALENASKQDLSGVRLGN
-167 KMVANTNSHIKEGGD
+167 MGGVHGYSHGQGHGHGGGD
-182 SLRRDAL
+182 TLRRDAI

-194 QRMDPMYNRPSINS
+194 QRTDPQYNRPTIQCL
-208 NDSSFV
+208 NDTSFV
-214 CDACGEDMKVSV
+214 CDACGEDMRVSV

-231 SCPECGYHK
+231 SCPECGFHK

-245 SDKPSYKDPPREV
+245 SDKPSYNDPPREV

-284 PEEVFENIQGQIY
+284 PEEVFENIENQIK

-302 ASSLNRNKIREILKK
+302 ASSLNRSKIREILKK
-317 LKYNSYYEHVPHILS
+317 LKYNSFYEHVPHIMS
-332 RLNGNTAPVMDREI
+332 RLNGNTAPVMDRET

-365 PAERSNF
+365 PSDRSNF

-387 LDKFLPCFPLLKNRD
+387 LDGFLHCFPLLKNRD

>member
-1 MFNIVIRFILCGLKD
+1 MN
-16 IPLTLLVVY
+16 
-25 PMSDPFFKIRPSK
+25 DPFFKIRPSK

-58 AKDIGEQLS
+58 IKDSTEHVHMLRDKQTALTGEYKKDH
-67 TLEDKH
+67 T
-73 ESLIN
+73 
-78 TYNDEVN
+78 
-85 DIERYRLEN
+85 DIERYQIEQELKETRGKLES
-94 NIKEVKD
+94 
-101 KINAIDKKN
+101 IDEKG
-110 AIFDYF
+110 AVFDYY
-116 LDTGD
+116 LQTGD
-121 LLFQYYDIQER
+121 LLFQYYDIQDR

-152 FEALENASRQDAGES
+152 FEALENASRQDISGARVQQAPQRE
-167 KMVANTNSHIKEGGD
+167 HGGD
-182 SLRRDAL
+182 NLRRDAL

-194 QRMDPMYNRPSINS
+194 QRMDPHYSRPSMHAL
-208 NDSSFV
+208 NDTSFM
-214 CDACGEDMKVSV
+214 CDACGEDMKISI

-231 SCPECGYHK
+231 SCPHCGFHK

-284 PEEVFENIQGQIY
+284 PEEVFENIQGQIK

-302 ASSLNRNKIREILKK
+302 ASSLNRSKIREILKK
-317 LKYNSYYEHVPHILS
+317 LKYNSFYEHVPHILS
-332 RLNGNTAPVMDREI
+332 RLNGHTAPVMGRET

-387 LDKFLPCFPLLKNRD
+387 LDDFLHCFPLLKNRD

>member
-1 MFNIVIRFILCGLKD
+1 MA
-16 IPLTLLVVY
+16 
-25 PMSDPFFKIRPSK
+25 DPFFNIRQSK

-47 LDTVHQHYLSK
+47 LDTVHQHNITKL
-58 AKDIGEQLS
+58 KDIN
-67 TLEDKH
+67 
-73 ESLIN
+73 N
-78 TYNDEVN
+78 TMSEWKKEYTNILQKYRCETDDV
-85 DIERYRLEN
+85 ERYRLEQQL
-94 NIKEVKD
+94 
-101 KINAIDKKN
+101 KKVQEKLDQTDEKT
-110 AIFDYF
+110 AVLDYF

-132 INRGADNII
+132 INQGADNIVHI
-141 SVADRARPGSV
+141 ADRATPGSV
-152 FEALENASRQDAGES
+152 FEALENASKNDASGTQLTFQTNQYQGQNHTHIRES
-167 KMVANTNSHIKEGGD
+167 NTGHFSGSSDN
-182 SLRRDAL
+182 LRRDAL
-189 LDQYL
+189 LEQYL
-194 QRMDPMYNRPSINS
+194 QRMDPQYNRPSINALH
-208 NDSSFV
+208 DSSFI

-231 SCPECGYHK
+231 SCPECGFHK

-275 FQAKESTEI
+275 FQAKETTEI
-284 PEEVFENIQGQIY
+284 PEEVFDNIEAQIK

-302 ASSLNRNKIREILKK
+302 VSSLNRSKIREILKK

-332 RLNGNTAPVMDREI
+332 RLNGNTAPVMDRET

-365 PAERSNF
+365 PTDRSNF

-377 VLYKLCELLE
+377 VLYKLCELLD
-387 LDKFLPCFPLLKNRD
+387 LDDFLHCFPLLKNRD

>member
-1 MFNIVIRFILCGLKD
+1 
-16 IPLTLLVVY
+16 
-25 PMSDPFFKIRPSK
+25 MSDPFFKIRPSK

-47 LDTVHQHYLSK
+47 LDTVHQHYLTK
-58 AKDIGEQLS
+58 IKDIGDQ
-67 TLEDKH
+67 
-73 ESLIN
+73 IN
-78 TYNDEVN
+78 TWKDHHKELNSEYQSETS
-85 DIERYRLEN
+85 DIERYRLEQDM
-94 NIKEVKD
+94 KEVKG
-101 KINAIDKKN
+101 KIDGVDQKN
-110 AIFDYF
+110 ALYDYF

-121 LLFQYYDIQER
+121 LLFQYYDIQDR
-132 INRGADNII
+132 INRGADNI
-141 SVADRARPGSV
+141 VNVGDRARPGSV
-152 FEALENASRQDAGES
+152 FEALENASRQDISGSRILGNTIVQGRES
-167 KMVANTNSHIKEGGD
+167 GGD
-182 SLRRDAL
+182 TLRRDAL

-194 QRMDPMYNRPSINS
+194 QRMDPHYNRPSIHAL
-208 NDSSFV
+208 NDTSFV

-231 SCPECGYHK
+231 SCPECGFHK

-284 PEEVFENIQGQIY
+284 PEEVFDNIQAQIK
-297 KERLQ
+297 KERIQ
-302 ASSLNRNKIREILKK
+302 PSSLNRSKIREILKK

-332 RLNGNTAPVMDREI
+332 RLNGHTAPVMDRET

-387 LDKFLPCFPLLKNRD
+387 LDDFLHCFPLLKNRD

>member
-1 MFNIVIRFILCGLKD
+1 M
-16 IPLTLLVVY
+16 T
-25 PMSDPFFKIRPSK
+25 DPFFQIRPSK

-58 AKDIGEQLS
+58 AKLTGEQVNIWKSQHETLVSELS
-67 TLEDKH
+67 K
-73 ESLIN
+73 ESG
-78 TYNDEVN
+78 
-85 DIERYRLEN
+85 DIERYKVEQELKSIRN
-94 NIKEVKD
+94 KIDNIDEKSVV
-101 KINAIDKKN
+101 
-110 AIFDYF
+110 FDYY
-116 LDTGD
+116 LQNGD
-121 LLFQYYDIQER
+121 LLFQYYDIQDR
-132 INRGADNII
+132 INRGADNVVSIG
-141 SVADRARPGSV
+141 DRARPGSV
-152 FEALENASRQDAGES
+152 FEALENASKQDSSGSRPNNQTHTNHHNNRDQKGE
-167 KMVANTNSHIKEGGD
+167 T
-182 SLRRDAL
+182 LRRDAL

-194 QRMDPMYNRPSINS
+194 QRMDPLYNRPSINAL
-208 NDSSFV
+208 NDTSFV
-214 CDACGEDMKVSV
+214 CDACGHDMKISV

-240 LILMD
+240 MILMD

-284 PEEVFENIQGQIY
+284 PAEVFENIQGQIK
-297 KERLQ
+297 KERIQ
-302 ASSLNRNKIREILKK
+302 PSSLNRSKIREILKK

-332 RLNGNTAPVMDREI
+332 RLNGHTAPVMDRET

-365 PAERSNF
+365 PADRSNF

-387 LDKFLPCFPLLKNRD
+387 LDDFLHCFPLLKNRD

>member
-1 MFNIVIRFILCGLKD
+1 
-16 IPLTLLVVY
+16 
-25 PMSDPFFKIRPSK
+25 MSDPFFKIRPSK

-58 AKDIGEQLS
+58 VKDTSEQVS
-67 TLEDKH
+67 TLKE
-73 ESLIN
+73 
-78 TYNDEVN
+78 TYSNLVTSYKAEQN
-85 DIERYRLEN
+85 DIEKYRIEQEL
-94 NIKEVKD
+94 KVTKVKLD
-101 KINAIDKKN
+101 ATDEKGAV
-110 AIFDYF
+110 FDYY
-116 LDTGD
+116 LQTGD
-121 LLFQYYDIQER
+121 LLFQYYDIQDR
-132 INRGADNII
+132 INRGADNVIH
-141 SVADRARPGSV
+141 VADRARPGSV
-152 FEALENASRQDAGES
+152 FEALENASRQDISGTKVQAPS
-167 KMVANTNSHIKEGGD
+167 NSYAKEQGGD
-182 SLRRDAL
+182 TLRRDAL

-194 QRMDPMYNRPSINS
+194 QRMDPHYNRPSMHS
-208 NDSSFV
+208 LNDTSFI
-214 CDACGEDMKVSV
+214 CDACGEDMKISI

-231 SCPECGYHK
+231 SCPHCGFHK

-245 SDKPSYKDPPREV
+245 SDKPSYKDPPREI

-284 PEEVFENIQGQIY
+284 PEEVFENIQGQIK
-297 KERLQ
+297 KERIQ
-302 ASSLNRNKIREILKK
+302 PSSLNRSKIREILKK

-332 RLNGNTAPVMDREI
+332 RLNGHTAPVMDRET

-377 VLYKLCELLE
+377 VLYKLCELLD
-387 LDKFLPCFPLLKNRD
+387 LDDFLHCFPLLKNRD

-418 QWEFIRSI
+418 KWEFIRSI

>member
-1 MFNIVIRFILCGLKD
+1 
-16 IPLTLLVVY
+16 
-25 PMSDPFFKIRPSK
+25 MSDPFFKIRPSK

-58 AKDIGEQLS
+58 VKDTSEQVS
-67 TLEDKH
+67 TLKDTY
-73 ESLIN
+73 SNLISS
-78 TYNDEVN
+78 YKLEQN
-85 DIERYRLEN
+85 DIERYRIEQEL
-94 NIKEVKD
+94 KATKVKLD
-101 KINAIDKKN
+101 ATDEKGAV
-110 AIFDYF
+110 FDYY
-116 LDTGD
+116 LQTGD
-121 LLFQYYDIQER
+121 LLFQYYDIQDR
-132 INRGADNII
+132 INRGADNVIH
-141 SVADRARPGSV
+141 VADRARPGSV
-152 FEALENASRQDAGES
+152 FEALENASKQDISGVKLQAPS
-167 KMVANTNSHIKEGGD
+167 NSYSNMKEQGGD
-182 SLRRDAL
+182 TLRRDAL

-194 QRMDPMYNRPSINS
+194 QRMDPHYNRPSMHS
-208 NDSSFV
+208 LNDTSFI
-214 CDACGEDMKVSV
+214 CDACGEDMKISI

-231 SCPECGYHK
+231 SCPHCGFHK

-245 SDKPSYKDPPREV
+245 SDKPSYKDPPREI

-284 PEEVFENIQGQIY
+284 PEEVFENIQGQIK
-297 KERLQ
+297 KERIQ
-302 ASSLNRNKIREILKK
+302 PSSLNRSKIREILKK

-332 RLNGNTAPVMDREI
+332 RLNGHTAPVMDRET

-377 VLYKLCELLE
+377 VLYKLCELLD
-387 LDKFLPCFPLLKNRD
+387 LDDFLHCFPLLKNRD

-418 QWEFIRSI
+418 KWEFIRSI